1 MEIIE
6 YYKNLDLTD
15 IVYTNEFGM
24 KCTEIWKDIPDYEGY
39 YQASN
44 LGRLKGLDRILR
56 FDAARTKNWKGKIL
70 KGYVCKKKGYVK
82 CCLLKEGVY
91 HHSLVHIVVAK
102 TWIPNPLNLPQV
114 NHTGLYSDG
123 KEGNKLDNRVI
134 SLKWGN
140 ASTNGKDSFAN
151 GYSTPRSGIKS
162 NFSKLNENQV
172 LEIRSNILNLKNIEL
187 AKKYNVSTGL
197 ISMIINNKIWTYLN

>member
-1 MEIIE
+1 MEVIE
-6 YYKNLDLTD
+6 YYKNLDLTN
-15 IVYTNEFGM
+15 IVYTNEFGI
-24 KCTEIWKDIPDYEGY
+24 KCTEIWRDIPDYVGL

-56 FDAARTKNWKGKIL
+56 FDKTRTKNWKGKIL
-70 KGYVCKKKGYVK
+70 KGNVCKKKGYIK
-82 CCLLKEGVY
+82 CCLLKEGVH
-91 HHSLVHIVVAK
+91 HHSLVHIIVAK

-123 KEGNKLDNRVI
+123 KEGNKLDNRVV

-151 GYSTPRSGIKS
+151 GYSTPRTGKDS
-162 NFSKLNENQV
+162 NFTKITEKEV
-172 LEIRSNILNLKNIEL
+172 LEIRAIGKTKPYSDTAKFYNISIP
-187 AKKYNVSTGL
+187 NVCL
-197 ISMIINNKIWTYLN
+197 IVNYKSWKHLP